1 MAKNNFIMHYEY
13 FDFMEDFNDEEIGI
27 VLRAVKNYFENKE
40 IPELEKHLKMAF
52 NFIKNK
58 AEKEEKEYEKKCLV
72 NKINGKKG
80 GRPKNQKNPTVSEKT
95 ERNQTQ
101 PKKAKKADIDN
112 DIDIDIDYDID
123 NDIDIFNNNINILIK
138 NKESIKFSYLK
149 NKENLELFLEKWN
162 DLPFED
168 NEKIK
173 IINYAIEISVKNN
186 SPNIFYVNGILK
198 NWVSQGKLKLKDIL
212 NVKSEEDNYEYK
224 ELFDYNW
231 LEGEGSA

>member
-13 FDFMEDFNDEEIGI
+13 FDFMEDFTDEEIGI

-72 NKINGKKG
+72 NKMNGKKG
-80 GRPKNQKNPTVSEKT
+80 GRPKNRKNPTVFEKT

-138 NKESIKFSYLK
+138 NKESINLSYLK

-198 NWVSQGKLKLKDIL
+198 NWVGQGKIKLKDIL
-212 NVKSEEDNYEYK
+212 NVKSEKDNYEYK